1 MKCKITAEKNTGK
14 KYGITNSKHGAILN
28 KSYFGLSKVLYIR
41 SPDLP
46 LRHFLMDG
54 FINGLQ
60 TLPSSAMCTI
70 HCSFNNVGG
79 LDKSVTSLGQL
90 KNLETVQTEGNN
102 HEKL

>member
-1 MKCKITAEKNTGK
+1 
-14 KYGITNSKHGAILN
+14 
-28 KSYFGLSKVLYIR
+28 
-41 SPDLP
+41 
-46 LRHFLMDG
+46 MDG

>member
-1 MKCKITAEKNTGK
+1 
-14 KYGITNSKHGAILN
+14 
-28 KSYFGLSKVLYIR
+28 
-41 SPDLP
+41 
-46 LRHFLMDG
+46 MDG

-70 HCSFNNVGG
+70 HFSINKVGG